1 MKNGTERRDSGGR
14 FLMGH
19 NGGPGRPKGSRNKL
33 SEDFF
38 ADVLEAWTEHG
49 KEALEYTATKHPT
62 MFLRLVGSL
71 IPRHFEFEAKH
82 PYADLT
88 REQLE
93 QRLRELHAQVGE
105 YFGETEPRTEARNLP
120 PCPRRT
126 ALAARR

>member
-1 MKNGTERRDSGGR
+1 M
-14 FLMGH
+14 
-19 NGGPGRPKGSRNKL
+19 
-33 SEDFF
+33 
-38 ADVLEAWTEHG
+38 EHG
-49 KEALEYTATKHPT
+49 KQALEYTAAKHPT

-71 IPRHFEFEAKH
+71 IPRHFEFEVKH

-120 PCPRRT
+120 PCPKTPR
-126 ALAARR
+126 